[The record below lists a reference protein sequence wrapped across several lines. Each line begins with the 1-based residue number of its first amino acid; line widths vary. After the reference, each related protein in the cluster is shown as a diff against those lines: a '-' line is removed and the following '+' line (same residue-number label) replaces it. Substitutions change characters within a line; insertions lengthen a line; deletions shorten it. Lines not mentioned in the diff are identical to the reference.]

1 MALKDTWKD
10 LVDDESEIVVEPI
23 NDIANAVIKVEDDLG
38 NIDTALDKIIKIQN
52 SLINGES
59 A

>member
-10 LVDDESEIVVEPI
+10 LVDGESEIIVEPI
-23 NDIANAVIKVEDDLG
+23 NDIAKAVIEVEGDLG
-38 NIDTALDKIIKIQN
+38 DIDTALDKIIAIQS
-52 SLINGES
+52 SLINGEG